1 MIKKTNLPLNVPIF
15 PLKGVILF
23 PNSVLPL
30 NIFEPR
36 YIAMVE
42 KVLMSNHRMIGIV
55 QPYATNEEK
64 NKLKV
69 HEIGCLGKIFKFEE
83 LEDNR
88 YLISLKGVSRF
99 RVISEKLTKL
109 GYKTSEIIF
118 KNFED
123 DSVLCEYK
131 EFKFKNDKRLKLAL
145 KKYFKEKDLNPD
157 WTYIEKCENQN
168 LVNQIAMIC
177 PFEPDEKQMLL
188 ESKFIEDRYILLT
201 SILENN
207 ISQKR
212 DENVLKH

>member
-55 QPYATNEEK
+55 QPYATKEEK

-83 LEDNR
+83 IEDGR
-88 YLISLKGVSRF
+88 YLISLRGVSRF

-118 KNFED
+118 ENFED
-123 DSVLCEYK
+123 DGFEYENK

-207 ISQKR
+207 ISKKR